1 MTELKNLSLPEL
13 AAVLTSVTN
22 SLTAIIPEL
31 IEREAMEEGSDP
43 IMDTPTTMMFEVSK
57 LIYIGKDSKNLK
69 TIASNIIEAIVQKTN
84 NAD

>member
-57 LIYIGKDSKNLK
+57 LIYTGKDSKNLK